1 MHCFRQQSLQTRI
14 GLAVLVVSIATPLG
28 AQPARAQV
36 AGTYRIAVC
45 KSAPCSPADTTHALV
60 WGLLV
65 LNDAP
70 LPFASL
76 PDSARRL
83 LLRYTVPARSNAC
96 YALSRARGDVPTYAG
111 MSGAGTTRWLR
122 DSTSGALEF
131 GLYRSPDAQHSVRAV
146 LQGNTLSGTGSS
158 SGAGAA
164 EVDYPRDTIV
174 AVRVGPPDLA
184 PCADASARES
194 RRIRESRPPR

>member
-1 MHCFRQQSLQTRI
+1 MGTLSMRRRI
-14 GLAVLVVSIATPLG
+14 QLAILALLAASPLV
-28 AQPARAQV
+28 ARRAAGQV

-45 KSAPCSPADTTHALV
+45 TSAPCTPRDTAHALV

-83 LLRYTVPARSNAC
+83 LVRYSVPARSNAC
-96 YALSRARGDVPTYAG
+96 YALSRASGTPRTYAG
-111 MSGAGTTRWLR
+111 IAGAGTTRWLR
-122 DSTSGALEF
+122 DTVSGTLEF
-131 GLYRSPDAQHSVRAV
+131 TLYQSPDARHVVRAA
-146 LQGNTLSGTGSS
+146 LRGDTLSGTGMS

-164 EVDYPRDTIV
+164 AVDYPRDTIV
-174 AVRVGPPDLA
+174 ALRVGPPDLA
-184 PCADASARES
+184 PCADASAREWK
-194 RRIRESRPPR
+194 RIREPRR